1 MQTPHCIGGTM
12 GAVYGAVCLWQW
24 KITPDE
30 PGWDSWTDAP
40 MSWKEAM
47 AQEGSNYAGL
57 VSKAFEGFD
66 FTDME
71 RRRDLTDS
79 DRYILAKEGIFYIAY
94 LDKGGTIT
102 IKNMIAGL
110 PFYWFNPKTGV
121 FVTEGITSSEG
132 LFKTPDNNPWVLI
145 IGKRRFK

>member
-1 MQTPHCIGGTM
+1 MHGGTM
-12 GAVYGAVCLWQW
+12 GVVYGAACLWQW

-30 PGWDSWTDAP
+30 PGWDAWTDAP

-47 AQEGSNYAGL
+47 AQEGSNYVGL

-66 FTDME
+66 FADME

-79 DRYILAKEGIFYIAY
+79 DRYILTKEGVFYIAY

-102 IKNMIAGL
+102 IKNMTSGL
-110 PFYWFNPKTGV
+110 PYYWFNPIAGV
-121 FVTEGITSSEG
+121 FEAGGITSSEG
-132 LFKTPDNNPWVLI
+132 TFKAHDNNPRVLI
-145 IGKRRFK
+145 IGERLPNLSD